1 MFTGIIQAA
10 GRVVNIK
17 ATETESKIEVD
28 VSDLPLS
35 KIALG
40 DSIAVN
46 GVCLTV
52 ANLNQGEVSFDVSSE
67 TLEKSLIGSWE
78 NEQRLNLELALTLQ
92 TPLGGHL
99 VSGHVDGTARLV
111 QRVGRD
117 DFTAMTFEVGQD
129 LSKYIAVK
137 GSVAV
142 DGISLTTNA
151 ITDLSDNG
159 RSQFEV
165 MLVPHTLENTTLGV
179 LEIGDQVH
187 IEVDQLA
194 RYVDRIRQFDGH

>member
-1 MFTGIIQAA
+1 MFTGIIQAS
-10 GRVVNIK
+10 GRVVNTE
-17 ATETESKIEVD
+17 ATETGSKIEVD
-28 VSDLPLS
+28 VSDLPLA

-52 ANLNQGEVSFDVSSE
+52 VNINQGEVSFDVSSE
-67 TLEKSLIGSWE
+67 TLEKSLVGIWE

-99 VSGHVDGTARLV
+99 VSGHVDGTGRLV
-111 QRVGRD
+111 QRIASD
-117 DFTAMTFEVGQD
+117 DFTAMTFEVSQD
-129 LSKYIAVK
+129 LGKFIAVK
-137 GSVAV
+137 GSVAI
-142 DGISLTTNA
+142 DGISLTTNT
-151 ITDLSDNG
+151 ITDLSDSD

-179 LEIGDQVH
+179 LETGNQVH